1 MGFNQ
6 YATAAGITPDSPWID
21 IIDTAIDYLE
31 EHVRKMPDDEDKTD
45 DWYAWA
51 NDRADDIASTFTEEG
66 YTS

>member
-6 YATAAGITPDSPWID
+6 YATAANITPDSPWID

-31 EHVRKMPDDEDKTD
+31 EHVRKMPDAEAKTD

-51 NDRADDIASTFTEEG
+51 NDRADAIASTFTEEG
-66 YTS
+66 